1 MSWNYAELSKLAKD
15 AGGPEKLLE
24 TIELS
29 SVSKGRKQMIPFIG
43 LAAVGGSAIAFLIS
57 KIVNHHK
64 ESMQRDQ
71 VKIEQAKQ
79 EIITGIEEYDSIHD
93 NVENSVVDKEE
104 EANDDERE
112 IS

>member
-24 TIELS
+24 KMEFLY
-29 SVSKGRKQMIPFIG
+29 VSKGRKQMIPFIG
-43 LAAVGGSAIAFLIS
+43 LAAVGGFLIP
-57 KIVNHHK
+57 KFINYYK
-64 ESMQRDQ
+64 KSMQSDQ

-79 EIITGIEEYDSIHD
+79 EIITGIKEYDSIH
-93 NVENSVVDKEE
+93 NNLENSVADKEE
-104 EANDDERE
+104 EAKDDERE